1 MLLLVLLATSFSSL
15 VYEVVWGRE
24 LSHIFG
30 TSAFAITTVL
40 TTFMAGLAFG
50 SLFGGRIIEKVKSK
64 YRFLAYTEII
74 IGVTCLLTL
83 YALKLVKG
91 PYFWIYETFGN
102 GPLFMMVLFALSFI
116 ILIIPTFFIG
126 VAFPTVVK
134 LYFNETRE
142 MGRSVGKTY
151 MFDTIG
157 GAAGA
162 LLTGFVLVAT
172 LGFFTTSLLASML
185 NILCG
190 ILLLRLFW
198 KEKFRQ
204 ALPEKKRELK
214 NDLVILVLFFLSG
227 FAALLF
233 EVIWTRHIAL
243 IYGSSMQSFAIVLAS
258 FLAGLGI
265 GSAVASK
272 YVDRIKHKIVLF
284 AFIELLIGLIGMC
297 LVVVFPALERWF
309 LYLYFHTSS
318 YNAFIALLFAVCFII
333 VLIPTIFMGA
343 TLPVISAVYASDKK
357 AGGDVGKLYSVN
369 SFGSIFGAFMAGF
382 VIIPAT
388 GLAYAS
394 IFAGIIY
401 IGIAIGFLYYF
412 ADEMPRRQTKN
423 VMTLMTVMIVVGF
436 ILLLSF
442 YQPNYLYK
450 GVYYH
455 GTRQSNEN
463 VIFESNIEQT
473 TQLVFNANSA
483 YGQVSVFRKW
493 DGTNAWLKN
502 NGKTDASLGDMLTQ
516 GLLSHIP
523 LLLHEKPVTVLQIGM
538 GGAFSVS
545 SSLKYKE
552 VEWVDAI
559 EIDPLVVQACRTA
572 LAEFNDHALED
583 IRTNVIVADGRN
595 YLFSTNSTYDVI
607 VSEPPNIWVSGVSNL
622 FTAEFYSIVKSHL
635 NEGGLF
641 SQWFP
646 YYEMNEEDYKIALKT
661 LGTVFPYLYE
671 FDLSGDRIILASMKK
686 IDVLN
691 GIKKERLGEALVDAD
706 FTKMIANSEKK
717 ETFNTTD
724 YNPYERNYKFF
735 TSYYSKGPAA
745 IKKYIEG
752 TETINTDDMP
762 VLEFSTMRNKYPRFR
777 T

>member
-1 MLLLVLLATSFSSL
+1 VLLATSFSSL

-40 TTFMAGLAFG
+40 TTFMAGLALG
-50 SLFGGRIIEKVKSK
+50 SLFGGRIIERVRSK
-64 YRFLAYTEII
+64 YRFLACTEIV

-83 YALKLVKG
+83 YLLKLVKE

-102 GPLFMMVLFALSFI
+102 GAMFMIVLFALSFI

-134 LYFNETRE
+134 LYFNEVRE

-151 MFDTIG
+151 LFDTIG

-172 LGFFTTSLLASML
+172 LGFFTTSLLASIL
-185 NILCG
+185 NIICG
-190 ILLLRLFW
+190 ALLIWAFW
-198 KEKFRQ
+198 KDRFVQRR
-204 ALPEKKRELK
+204 PEKARETK
-214 NDLVILVLFFLSG
+214 TDIVILVLFFLSG
-227 FAALLF
+227 FAALTF

-243 IYGSSMQSFAIVLAS
+243 IYGSSTQSFAIVLAA

-265 GSAVASK
+265 GSAVASR
-272 YVDRIKHKIVLF
+272 YVDRIKKKIVAF
-284 AFIELLIGLIGMC
+284 AFIELAIGVIGML

-309 LYLYFHTSS
+309 MHLYFHTAS
-318 YNAFIALLFAVCFII
+318 YEAFMATLFLVCFLII
-333 VLIPTIFMGA
+333 LIPTMFMGA
-343 TLPVISAVYASDKK
+343 TLPVISAVYASDKR

-369 SFGSIFGAFMAGF
+369 SFGSIFGSFMAGF

-401 IGIAIGFLYYF
+401 IGIAIGLLYYF
-412 ADEMPRRQTKN
+412 ADEMTRRQTKN
-423 VMTLMTVMIVVGF
+423 VMTSAAVIIVVGF

-455 GTRQSNEN
+455 GTRQADEN
-463 VIFESNIEQT
+463 VIFESNIESA
-473 TQLVFNANSA
+473 TQLVFNANSP

-502 NGKTDASLGDMLTQ
+502 NGKTDASLTDMTTQ

-523 LLLHEKPVTVLQIGM
+523 LLLHDNPVTVLQIGM
-538 GGAFSVS
+538 GGAFSTS
-545 SSLKYKE
+545 SSLKYRE
-552 VEWVDAI
+552 VGWVDAI
-559 EIDPLVVQACRTA
+559 EIDPLVAEACRTA

-583 IRTNVIVADGRN
+583 IRTNVIIADGRN
-595 YLFSTNSTYDVI
+595 YLSSTNMTYDVI
-607 VSEPPNIWVSGVSNL
+607 VSEPPNIWISGVSNL
-622 FTAEFYSIVKSHL
+622 FTVEFYAIVKERL
-635 NEGGLF
+635 NDGGLF

-646 YYEMNEEDYKIALKT
+646 YYEMNDADYRIALKT
-661 LGTVFPYLYE
+661 LSTVFPYLYE
-671 FDLSGDRIILASMKK
+671 FDFAGGDKIALASMHKV
-686 IDVLN
+686 DVLED
-691 GIKKERLGEALVDAD
+691 IKKERLAEERVDAD
-706 FTKMIANSEKK
+706 FTKMIMYSQNK
-717 ETFNTTD
+717 EQFNMTQ
-724 YNPYERNYKFF
+724 YNPYERNYNFI
-735 TSYYSKGPAA
+735 TSYYSKGPAE
-745 IKKYIEG
+745 IKKYIKG
-752 TETINTDDMP
+752 VDVVNTDDKP